1 MSETT
6 SNSDLQEVFIG
17 RQPILDRNQRTFAY
31 DLLFRSN
38 AAGGQNF
45 ASFLNG
51 TQASATVAANAFTE
65 FSVADALGPYQGF
78 IRVDQEF
85 LFSDLID
92 ALPRQSVILE
102 ILETVEPTPDV
113 VQRCAE
119 LRGTGF
125 ILAAKAGAQTPAPY
139 RALLAQAEIVK
150 IDISRIEA
158 EPLRRLIDELK
169 PLGKEV
175 LAEKVESREQMQRCH
190 DFGFDY
196 FQGYYFA
203 HPVVIS
209 GKRLYTPQLAL
220 LRLLGLLI
228 EDADSA
234 EIERH
239 LKQEPVLTVNL
250 LRLTNS
256 ASSGIST
263 RITSLRHAITVLGRQ
278 QLMRWLQ
285 LLLYTS
291 ATGTADATNPL
302 LLLAATRGRM
312 MELLAEGLHK
322 TNRNDR
328 DLVDQAFMVG
338 ILSLMPA
345 LLGSGIAEIL
355 AQLPVADRVQRALS
369 ERSDT
374 LGRLLTLVEISERS
388 ERTERDGPV
397 AEDALREL
405 PGIDVRFL
413 NSCLTQALS
422 WANNLDRERS

>member
-1 MSETT
+1 MS
-6 SNSDLQEVFIG
+6 DIDPQEVFIG
-17 RQPILDRNQRTFAY
+17 RQPILDRNQQTFAY

-38 AAGGQNF
+38 AAGGENF
-45 ASFLNG
+45 ASFIDG

-78 IRVDQEF
+78 IKVDHEF

-92 ALPRQSVILE
+92 ALPPQSVILE
-102 ILETVEPTPDV
+102 LHETIAPSADV
-113 VQRCAE
+113 LQRCQT
-119 LRGTGF
+119 LRDAGF
-125 ILAAKAGAQTPAPY
+125 ILSVKGAAQTHKLN
-139 RALLAQAEIVK
+139 RALLMLAEIIK

-158 EPLRRLIDELK
+158 GALGKLVAELK
-169 PLGKEV
+169 PLGKEL
-175 LAEKVESREQMQRCH
+175 LAEKVESSEQMLRCH
-190 DFGFDY
+190 ELGFDF

-203 HPVVIS
+203 HPTVIT

-228 EDADSA
+228 QDADTA
-234 EIERH
+234 EIEKH
-239 LKQEPVLTVNL
+239 LKREPVLTVNL

-256 ASSGIST
+256 ASSGLAI

-291 ATGTADATNPL
+291 TAGTASTTSPL
-302 LLLAATRGRM
+302 LQLAATRGRM
-312 MELLAEGLHK
+312 MELLAEGLRQSGK
-322 TNRNDR
+322 KDP

-345 LLGSGIAEIL
+345 LLGSSIAEIL
-355 AQLPVADRVQRALS
+355 GQLPVAERVQQALK
-369 ERSDT
+369 ERSGT
-374 LGRLLTLVEISERS
+374 LGKLLALVEI
-388 ERTERDGPV
+388 TEH
-397 AEDALREL
+397 DAPLTEEILREL
-405 PGIDVRFL
+405 PGIDVRFI

-422 WANNLDRERS
+422 WANNLDREPS

>member
-1 MSETT
+1 MS
-6 SNSDLQEVFIG
+6 DIDPQEVFIG
-17 RQPILDRNQRTFAY
+17 RQPILDRNQQTFAY
-31 DLLFRSN
+31 DLLFRGN
-38 AAGGQNF
+38 GAGGENF

-78 IRVDQEF
+78 IKVDHEF

-92 ALPRQSVILE
+92 ALPPQSVILE
-102 ILETVEPTPDV
+102 LLETIAPSADV
-113 VQRCAE
+113 LQRCQA
-119 LRGTGF
+119 LRDAGF
-125 ILAAKAGAQTPAPY
+125 ILAVKGAAQTHKLN
-139 RALLAQAEIVK
+139 RALLMLAEIIK

-158 EPLRRLIDELK
+158 AALDKLVAELK
-169 PLGKEV
+169 PLGKEL
-175 LAEKVESREQMQRCH
+175 LAEKVESSEQMLRCH
-190 DFGFDY
+190 ELGFDF

-203 HPVVIS
+203 HPTVIA

-228 EDADSA
+228 QDADTA
-234 EIERH
+234 EIEKH
-239 LKQEPVLTVNL
+239 LKREPVLTVNL

-256 ASSGIST
+256 ASSGLAI
-263 RITSLRHAITVLGRQ
+263 RITSLRHAIAVLGRQ

-291 ATGTADATNPL
+291 AAGTLSTTSPL
-302 LLLAATRGRM
+302 LQLAATRGRM
-312 MELLAEGLHK
+312 LELLAEGLRQPGK
-322 TNRNDR
+322 KDP

-355 AQLPVADRVQRALS
+355 GQLPLAERVQLALK
-369 ERSDT
+369 ERSGT
-374 LGRLLTLVEISERS
+374 LGKLLALVEI
-388 ERTERDGPV
+388 TEHDGPLG
-397 AEDALREL
+397 EEILREL
-405 PGIDVRFL
+405 PGIDVRFI

-422 WANNLDRERS
+422 WANNLDREQS